1 MQQFIKGNTELI
13 KKKNIHIFKETNYDM
28 NFKSLWK
35 KTAQTELIKSTKTAI
50 YVMLH
55 KLETTSLANPIG

>member
-1 MQQFIKGNTELI
+1 M
-13 KKKNIHIFKETNYDM
+13 NI
-28 NFKSLWK
+28 KSLWK